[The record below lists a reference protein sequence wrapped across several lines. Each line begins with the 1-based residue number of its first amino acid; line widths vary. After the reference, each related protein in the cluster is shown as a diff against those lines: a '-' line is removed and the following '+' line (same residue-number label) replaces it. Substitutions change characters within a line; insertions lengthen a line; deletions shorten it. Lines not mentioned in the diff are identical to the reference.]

1 MNYEP
6 GPAIINSGKHSFSYT
21 QVYVVLSRTKRP
33 PPMSFSIPVMVL
45 IAGPA
50 PLLPPPPSV
59 QWTGPFTMM
68 HTTSSLERIA
78 PSCSPIRYLRI
89 FDSRNER
96 SRDSFSSLEIV
107 EIRFFLLSVLVHSRF
122 EKKGGGKS
130 CFRTNW
136 RAVIAVEGESFPR
149 NCGSSLWMAAGKQAS
164 KFELASSNEK
174 RNGASPR

>member
-50 PLLPPPPSV
+50 PLLPPLSV
-59 QWTGPFTMM
+59 QWTGPFTMI

-149 NCGSSLWMAAGKQAS
+149 NRGSSLWMAAGKQAS